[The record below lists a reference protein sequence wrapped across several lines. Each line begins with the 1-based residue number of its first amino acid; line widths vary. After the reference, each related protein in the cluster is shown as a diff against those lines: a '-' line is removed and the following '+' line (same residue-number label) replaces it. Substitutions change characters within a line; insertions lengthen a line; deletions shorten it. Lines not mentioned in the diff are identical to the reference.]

1 MSLDV
6 NSIAVLISIVSIIGG
21 GYVSIIRRIDKN
33 KQDQALNDEKINGKL
48 NDIQTQLR
56 SMSQLVQMQID
67 SIQKEIKE
75 IKQWQKE

>member
-1 MSLDV
+1 MTLDI
-6 NSIAVLISIVSIIGG
+6 NSIAILVSIVSIIGG

-75 IKQWQKE
+75 VKQWQKE

>member
-1 MSLDV
+1 MTLDV
-6 NSIAVLISIVSIIGG
+6 NSIAILISIVSIIGG

-67 SIQKEIKE
+67 SIQKELKE
-75 IKQWQKE
+75 VKQWQKE

>member
-1 MSLDV
+1 MTLDV
-6 NSIAVLISIVSIIGG
+6 NSIAILISIVSIIGG

-75 IKQWQKE
+75 VKQWQKD

>member
-67 SIQKEIKE
+67 AIQKEIKE

>member
-67 SIQKEIKE
+67 SIQKELKE
-75 IKQWQKE
+75 VKQWQKE

>member
-75 IKQWQKE
+75 VKQWQKE

>member
-1 MSLDV
+1 MTLDV
-6 NSIAVLISIVSIIGG
+6 NSIAILISIVSIIGG

-56 SMSQLVQMQID
+56 SMAQLVQMQID

-75 IKQWQKE
+75 VKQWQKD